1 MKRKQFKI
9 WLLFL
14 AVGAIFAAC
23 EGPAGVDGLS
33 GADGAAGTDGV
44 DGTDGNATCL
54 ACHSGETKAN
64 IDAQFSMSVHSSG
77 INAVDYA
84 GGRASCAA
92 CHSHQGFVQFANNGE
107 VLGNI
112 TNPTAWEC
120 ATCHGLHETMEA
132 TDYALRLKAPI
143 NPIFDK
149 TVTMDLK
156 GNSNLCANCH
166 QSRRGEPALT
176 NPGEDTFN
184 ISSTHWGPHH
194 GAQANVV
201 AGIGF
206 AEIEGSV
213 DYPEAGSAKHLD
225 QASCTG
231 CHMAEYDTEEGEGG
245 HSWKPSLLACNTCH
259 EADNIDFNYGGVR
272 TDVAAKLEVLR
283 DELVRLGV
291 VGFAEEEIYELNEET
306 GVIELVTL
314 PGEYG
319 VVPGIYPTV
328 QARAFFNY
336 VGLDEDRSLGA
347 HNPKYIKALL
357 QNSIEALALEP
368 TPAP

>member
-23 EGPAGVDGLS
+23 EGPQGIAGLNGT
-33 GADGAAGTDGV
+33 DGANGTNGV
-44 DGTDGNATCL
+44 DGTDGNATCM
-54 ACHSGETKAN
+54 ACHSGETKSN
-64 IDAQFSMSVHSSG
+64 IEAQFSMSVHSSG
-77 INAVDYA
+77 VNAVDYA

-132 TDYALRLKAPI
+132 TDYALRLKDPVK
-143 NPIFDK
+143 PIFDP
-149 TVTMDLK
+149 TTTMDLK

-166 QSRRGEPALT
+166 QSRRAEP
-176 NPGEDTFN
+176 NIDKPGDTYN
-184 ISSTHWGPHH
+184 ITSTHYGPHH

-201 AGIGF
+201 AGVGF
-206 AEIEGSV
+206 AQIAGSV
-213 DYPEAGSAKHLD
+213 DYPEAGSAKHLN

-231 CHMAEYDTEEGEGG
+231 CHMAEFDAEEGEGG

-259 EADNIDFNYGGVR
+259 DASNTDFNYGGVR
-272 TDVAAKLEVLR
+272 TDVEDKLIELR
-283 DELVRLGV
+283 DQLITLGV
-291 VGFAEEEIYELNEET
+291 VGGDDVDGYH
-306 GVIELVTL
+306 
-314 PGEYG
+314 P
-319 VVPGIYPTV
+319 VVGTYPMK
-328 QARAFFNY
+328 QAQAFFNW
-336 VGLDEDRSLGA
+336 VGLEEDRSFGA
-347 HNPKYIKALL
+347 HNPKYVKALL
-357 QNSIEALALEP
+357 QNSIEAMEVEIAALP
-368 TPAP
+368 